1 VSERKLGFFVQALNM
16 VFEFYFP
23 VSREEVAAEGE
34 EVPLE
39 DYLGHGEKILVVD
52 DE

>member
-1 VSERKLGFFVQALNM
+1 M